1 MRSLIIEFMY
11 LRFDKDEDEDVY
23 LENLILGLPF
33 KLQRAVKRHICLD
46 GFMGPAIRS
55 WGSWGRDLG
64 IVFIWVK
71 WFRVNI

>member
-46 GFMGPAIRS
+46 GFMG
-55 WGSWGRDLG
+55 WGFGN
-64 IVFIWVK
+64 IFIWVK
-71 WFRVNI
+71 QCRVNS